1 MLLVAGEGQG
11 RGPNLLPRAQ
21 LPTANFRKL
30 GIGSN
35 FQLPTSGS
43 RILTSNFQ
51 LPEVGSWKWKVGN
64 GALVSLRGPQTKT
77 SIRTVPRARLR
88 LRNRK
93 WGTSD
98 LPSRR
103 PGGGTF
109 AASLPPLT
117 PASREHP
124 TLSDTL
130 GGEIPILGCA
140 LIRCVFWLRATMR
153 ANCDTREL

>member
-1 MLLVAGEGQG
+1 MPLVVGEGKG

-117 PASREHP
+117 LASRGRP
-124 TLSDTL
+124 AFSDTL
-130 GGEIPILGCA
+130 GGEILIQGCA
-140 LIRCVFWLRATMR
+140 LIRNDSRLRAVMHAR
-153 ANCDTREL
+153 